1 MELVLPQNYVEIEQE
16 EMEYLDG
23 GVYVSQK
30 TARDVLAA
38 VAISPGSYIL
48 AATSYTAAIAAVKWV
63 SKRFGGV
70 FGWIAGTV
78 LGILGSQVIEFG
90 RALAYTALYG
100 GRDISWS
107 WNPLNFGVQF

>member
-16 EMEYLDG
+16 EMMYLDG

-30 TARDVLAA
+30 TARNVLG
-38 VAISPGSYIL
+38 AIAINPGSYML
-48 AATSYTAAIAAVKWV
+48 AAASYVVALKAVSWV
-63 SKRFGGV
+63 SKRFGGA

-78 LGILGSQVIEFG
+78 LGVLGAQVIEFG

-107 WNPLNFGVQF
+107 WNPLKFGVQF